1 LANIKN
7 VQSFLN
13 KNIDDNGI
21 WKTLNVKIERLK
33 ENIESIW
40 KDTFKQEEFIDKKY
54 QKEIDNIYENIKMVK
69 ENRRIYKSNYENN
82 RKIFESAIDEALSL
96 IK

>member
-1 LANIKN
+1 
-7 VQSFLN
+7 
-13 KNIDDNGI
+13 
-21 WKTLNVKIERLK
+21 
-33 ENIESIW
+33 
-40 KDTFKQEEFIDKKY
+40 
-54 QKEIDNIYENIKMVK
+54 MVK